1 MKNVVA
7 LAFTD
12 IEVQEI
18 CNSYEAGSIPE
29 YTGGNVFVVLP
40 TKDSKN
46 QTWVSFVDVL
56 NEVHPE
62 LHVNPKSIAVYD
74 YGNVIFNDG
83 NIACVVMNV

>member
-7 LAFTD
+7 LALTD
-12 IEVQEI
+12 REVQEI
-18 CNSYEAGSIPE
+18 CGSYETGAVPE

-40 TKDSKN
+40 MKDSKN
-46 QTWVSFVDVL
+46 QVWVPFVDVL

-62 LHVNPKSIAVYD
+62 LHVNPKSIAIYD

-83 NIACVVMNV
+83 SVACVVMNV